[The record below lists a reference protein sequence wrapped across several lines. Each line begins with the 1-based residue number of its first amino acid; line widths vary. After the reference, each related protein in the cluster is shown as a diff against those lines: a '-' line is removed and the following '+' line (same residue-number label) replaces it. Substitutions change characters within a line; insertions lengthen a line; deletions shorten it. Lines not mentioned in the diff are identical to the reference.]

1 VTGSNAPG
9 SRGHAL
15 GVTNA
20 PACASAADVVVVAH
34 DDALVAVDKPAGLP
48 SVPGRK
54 PELADCAWSRVRAA
68 FPDARVVHRLDMA
81 TSGLLLFARGAA
93 AQSAMS
99 RAFATRAVRKT
110 YVALVHGRVAD
121 DAGTIELPLAADWPN
136 RPRQIVDHAHGK
148 PSTTRWRVRAR
159 EVDPSAIGMA
169 GFGSTPDAPF
179 TLLELEPLT
188 GRSHQLRVHLASLG
202 HPIVGDTLYGPPAS
216 RDAALM
222 HLHAMSVELE
232 HPSTGRHLHLRTEE
246 PPWTTAAAIPTCTT
260 SPTPAS
266 RAASI

>member
-1 VTGSNAPG
+1 VTDAAAFAP
-9 SRGHAL
+9 
-15 GVTNA
+15 
-20 PACASAADVVVVAH
+20 AADVVVVAH

-48 SVPGRK
+48 SVPGRR
-54 PELADCAWSRVRAA
+54 PELADCAWSRVCVA

-93 AQSAMS
+93 AQSALS

-121 DAGTIELPLAADWPN
+121 DAGTIDLPLAADWPN

-148 PSTTRWRVRAR
+148 PSTTRWQVRAR
-159 EVDPSAIGMA
+159 EVHPSTIGMA
-169 GFGSTPDAPF
+169 GFGSTPDAPL

-222 HLHAMSVELE
+222 YLHAMSVELE

-246 PPWTTAAAIPTCTT
+246 PPWTAAASLACTT
-260 SPTPAS
+260 TTLTPAPT
-266 RAASI
+266 AST